1 MKSDGPLLLAVL
13 FLAAGL
19 FAIFHYGVGA
29 AAFNAAYPLSAASLH
44 LSIVTAGPAA
54 MAGLALV
61 TVGMLL
67 LVFAL
72 LCALL
77 GLIQPV
83 ASYRDGASG
92 LAVTRL
98 NLGDHQEAR
107 EERWNASYPK
117 E

>member
-1 MKSDGPLLLAVL
+1 MKSDGPMLLAVL

-19 FAIFHYGVGA
+19 FVIFDYGVGT
-29 AAFNAAYPLSAASLH
+29 AAFNAAYPLSGASLQ
-44 LSIVTAGPAA
+44 LSIATAGPAA

-61 TVGMLL
+61 TVGVLF
-67 LVFAL
+67 LVLAL
-72 LCALL
+72 LCAIV
-77 GLIQPV
+77 GLFQPV
-83 ASYRDGASG
+83 ASYRDGSSR

-107 EERWNASYPK
+107 EERWKASYPK